1 MRSLRVLALLLV
13 LSSALSTQ
21 HPALLCAQVITTV
34 AGGQWVFRGDGGPA
48 TAAALGSVQGVAV
61 DAAGNV
67 LVADRD
73 NHMVFRISSTGV
85 LSILAGN
92 GISGF
97 SGENGEASSASL
109 SAPYGVAVDS
119 QGNVFISSERS
130 GRVHRVSPTGKI
142 TTVAGGACCSLGD
155 GGPATRAW
163 LAQPKGIAI
172 DAAGNLF
179 IAESESHRV
188 RKVTP
193 SGIIMTVAGNGTR
206 GDYGDGG
213 PATMAML
220 RYPYGVAT
228 DVTGNLYVADR
239 GNGRIRKVDTQGT
252 ITTITIR
259 GVSCPDSTA
268 VDMNGNIYV
277 ADEGKSQIYRASID
291 GVVTT
296 IAGTGTRTFA
306 GDDGPASRASVNC
319 PMGVAVD
326 SNGNIYI
333 GDTNNNRVRKVDRSG
348 IITTVG
354 GNGLFKFAGDA
365 HPAVDASLNGPSG
378 LAIDA
383 SGNLY
388 IADTVNNRIRIVGTN
403 GTITTAAGTEIQGA
417 AGDGGLANRAQLTF
431 PEGVALD
438 SAGNLYIADTWNG
451 RIRKVIPDGTIGTL
465 VWRIGSLLT
474 SVAVDQA
481 GNVYFAD
488 YNHHGVSK
496 ISPSGV
502 VTRVAGD
509 GYMDSG
515 GTGRFS
521 GDGGAATA
529 ASLNF
534 PQGLALDRAGN
545 IFIADE
551 WNNRVRKITTDG
563 IITTVAGGGGPA
575 TGDGGPA
582 TRAWLSSP
590 MSVEVDWAGNL
601 YTFERDTNRVRK
613 VSPAGIIT
621 TVAGTGSLG
630 FSGDGGPAA
639 NASLNFSGIY
649 VSGGLAIDGIGNL
662 FVADT
667 GNDRIRKVLAA
678 PPSFSVNPTSAKM
691 SAVSGSP
698 AVGAQQIAISGGVD
712 GLTWAARAT
721 TESGGN
727 WLSAAPATGA
737 TPGTTVI
744 NVNVANL
751 AAGTYRGAI
760 TVQAPLA
767 APPVQTVTVEL
778 TVTPA
783 PKPQLVVEPG
793 SLIFEALAGGDAP
806 GPQTLRVTNG
816 GEGTLDWT
824 AKVEAL
830 GGGSWLSLGS
840 SSGAVSATSSANVPI
855 SISLAGL
862 RPGIHST
869 LITIESQRAQQTQT
883 LEATLLLSQTS
894 KRLVVSQ
901 SGLSFTGIER
911 RGTAVRQTVAVF
923 NTGQGTMDWTASA
936 STLSGGNWLSVTPA
950 SGRSDAAALTPA
962 LVEVAVNF
970 SGLREGQYSGL
981 IRVEAPGSR
990 DSPQYV
996 TVDATV
1002 LPAGSQLG
1010 TQVRPTG
1017 LIFTAVAGS
1026 SSPSSQLLRMTTPR
1040 SEGQEARS
1048 GILTF
1053 DGGDWIEILPRN
1065 LVVSA
1070 DDPRSIVVQPSL
1082 GSKPPGAYRGQLT
1095 FLFDDGN
1102 TQVVNILFLVVRPGG
1117 TAAAESPGAPGE
1129 LTPTGYSLQ
1138 PAASSCTP
1146 QRLHAVHR
1154 TLSNN
1159 FSAPV
1164 GWSTPIEVQVA
1175 DDCGNAV
1182 TNATVVASFTNG
1194 DAPLMLASQKDGTYA
1209 ATWRPG
1215 NAAKQ
1220 ATVTV
1225 RAALSPLQPTE
1236 LSATGE
1242 VPDSAGAPALFGGGI
1257 VSGASFAKGASLAPG
1272 SIISV
1277 FGRRMAQ
1284 GLNNASSL
1292 PLARSLGGA
1301 SLKIGD
1307 IDAPLF
1313 FSSDGQINAQI
1324 PFELTPGTR
1333 PQALLK
1339 ARLTGGTETVAV
1351 PETITIVPARPG
1363 IFATTQDGKGQ
1374 GVIMDTA
1381 NRLVDAANPA
1391 KVGDVVVVY
1400 CTGLGATNPAVRS
1413 GEAAPTSP
1421 LAKVVTPVTV
1431 TIGGQPA
1438 TVQFAGLTPGYAGL
1452 YQVNVQ
1458 IPSGVTPGSAVPLV
1472 ISQDSIP
1479 SNAVTL
1485 ALR

>member
-1 MRSLRVLALLLV
+1 
-13 LSSALSTQ
+13 
-21 HPALLCAQVITTV
+21 VITTI
-34 AGGQWVFRGDGGPA
+34 AGGQWVFRGDGGLATSAPLGQVFDVAVDSAGNVYATDSDSNLVVKISPAGVLTVVAGNGIVGYSGDGRAATAASLYYPSGVAVDAAGNLYIAEYGNNRIRKVAPGGTVATVAGNGAGGYSGDGGPA
-48 TAAALGSVQGVAV
+48 TAASLYEPRGVALDAAGNLYIADQRNSRIRKVTPGGTITTVAGDAVERYSGDGGPATAASLWRPSGVAVDAAGNIYIADYQNSRIRKVTPGGTITTVAGGGTGGDAGPATAASLNGPGGVAVDAGGNLYIADTDNNRIRKVTPGGTITTLAGNGQQGYSGDGGPATLASLKTPEGVAVDAVGNLYIADYQNKRIRKVTPAGVITTVAGNGAYKCSGDGGPATAASLYSPMDVAVDAAGNLYIADQRNSRIRKVTPGGTITTVAGNGVQGYSGDGGPATAASLRRPSGVALDAAANLYIADTDSHCIRKVTAGGTITTVAGNGRWGYSGDGGPPTAASLYSPMDVAVDAAGNLYIADQRNSRIRKVTPGGTITTVAGNGVQGYSGDGGPATAASLNLPYGVAV

-67 LVADRD
+67 YMADYANR
-73 NHMVFRISSTGV
+73 RIRKVTPG
-85 LSILAGN
+85 G
-92 GISGF
+92 
-97 SGENGEASSASL
+97 
-109 SAPYGVAVDS
+109 
-119 QGNVFISSERS
+119 
-130 GRVHRVSPTGKI
+130 TI
-142 TTVAGGACCSLGD
+142 TTVAGNGLSGYSGD
-155 GGPATRAW
+155 GGPAT
-163 LAQPKGIAI
+163 
-172 DAAGNLF
+172 AASL
-179 IAESESHRV
+179 
-188 RKVTP
+188 
-193 SGIIMTVAGNGTR
+193 
-206 GDYGDGG
+206 YGPWD
-213 PATMAML
+213 
-220 RYPYGVAT
+220 
-228 DVTGNLYVADR
+228 
-239 GNGRIRKVDTQGT
+239 
-252 ITTITIR
+252 
-259 GVSCPDSTA
+259 
-268 VDMNGNIYV
+268 
-277 ADEGKSQIYRASID
+277 
-291 GVVTT
+291 
-296 IAGTGTRTFA
+296 
-306 GDDGPASRASVNC
+306 
-319 PMGVAVD
+319 VAVD
-326 SNGNIYI
+326 
-333 GDTNNNRVRKVDRSG
+333 
-348 IITTVG
+348 
-354 GNGLFKFAGDA
+354 A
-365 HPAVDASLNGPSG
+365 
-378 LAIDA
+378 
-383 SGNLY
+383 
-388 IADTVNNRIRIVGTN
+388 
-403 GTITTAAGTEIQGA
+403 
-417 AGDGGLANRAQLTF
+417 
-431 PEGVALD
+431 
-438 SAGNLYIADTWNG
+438 AGNLYIADSANQ
-451 RIRKVIPDGTIGTL
+451 RI
-465 VWRIGSLLT
+465 
-474 SVAVDQA
+474 
-481 GNVYFAD
+481 
-488 YNHHGVSK
+488 
-496 ISPSGV
+496 
-502 VTRVAGD
+502 
-509 GYMDSG
+509 
-515 GTGRFS
+515 
-521 GDGGAATA
+521 
-529 ASLNF
+529 
-534 PQGLALDRAGN
+534 
-545 IFIADE
+545 
-551 WNNRVRKITTDG
+551 
-563 IITTVAGGGGPA
+563 
-575 TGDGGPA
+575 
-582 TRAWLSSP
+582 
-590 MSVEVDWAGNL
+590 
-601 YTFERDTNRVRK
+601 RK

-621 TVAGTGSLG
+621 TVAGDGRSG
-630 FSGDGGPAA
+630 FSGDGGPATA
-639 NASLNFSGIY
+639 ASLG
-649 VSGGLAIDGIGNL
+649 AIGVAVDSAGNL
-662 FVADT
+662 YIADT
-667 GNDRIRKVLAA
+667 GNDRIRKILAT
-678 PPSFSVNPTSAKM
+678 PPFFSVNPTSARIPT
-691 SAVSGSP
+691 ASGSP
-698 AVGAQQIAISGGVD
+698 AVGGPQVVVSSAVD
-712 GLTWAARAT
+712 GLAWAARAT

-783 PKPQLVVEPG
+783 PKPQLVVEPE

-830 GGGSWLSLGS
+830 GGGSWLSLGAN
-840 SSGAVSATSSANVPI
+840 SGAVSATSSANVPI

-862 RPGIHST
+862 RPGIYSS

-894 KRLVVSQ
+894 KRLLVSP

-923 NTGQGTMDWTASA
+923 NTGQGTMDWAASA

-1002 LPAGSQLG
+1002 FPAGSQLG

-1017 LIFTAVAGS
+1017 LIFTAVAGT

-1048 GILTF
+1048 GILTL

-1082 GSKPPGAYRGQLT
+1082 GSKPPGVYRGQLT
-1095 FLFDDGN
+1095 FLFDDGS
-1102 TQVVNILFLVVRPGG
+1102 TQVVDILFLVVRPGG
-1117 TAAAESPGAPGE
+1117 GLAPG
-1129 LTPTGYSLQ
+1129 GSGRFRD
-1138 PAASSCTP
+1138 AADMAALPGCTP
-1146 QRLHAVHR
+1146 QRLHAVHQ

-1164 GWSTPIEVQVA
+1164 GWPTPINVQVA

-1225 RAALSPLQPTE
+1225 RASLSPLQPTE

-1242 VPDSAGAPALFGGGI
+1242 VPDGAGGPALFGGGI
-1257 VSGASFAKGASLAPG
+1257 VNGASFTKGASVAPG
-1272 SIISV
+1272 TIISV

-1339 ARLTGGTETVAV
+1339 TRLTGGTETVAV
-1351 PETITIVPARPG
+1351 PETITIVRARPG
-1363 IFATTQDGKGQ
+1363 IFAVSQDGKSQ
-1374 GVIMDTA
+1374 GVITDVA

-1391 KVGDVVVVY
+1391 KAGDVVVVY

-1413 GEAAPTSP
+1413 GEAAPASP
-1421 LAKVVTPVTV
+1421 LARVVTPVSV
-1431 TIGGQPA
+1431 SIGGQPA
-1438 TVQFAGLTPGYAGL
+1438 AVQFAGLTPGFVGL

-1458 IPSGVTPGSAVPLV
+1458 IPSGITPGSSVPLV
-1472 ISQDSIP
+1472 ITQDGVP
-1479 SNAVTL
+1479 SNTVTL